1 MNMHQIIVLAIVT
14 GLSALAGYRAQLTGT
29 ILIVGFFEV
38 VAQIILGVACVAI
51 LILWCAQFSIPV
63 ALTNVAYVSP
73 SLACLSNSAN
83 ASSSSA
89 AATEQLS
96 LNVQSQHRSEF
107 LT

>member
-63 ALTNVAYVSP
+63 ALTNVAYV
-73 SLACLSNSAN
+73 LAITCLPF
-83 ASSSSA
+83 
-89 AATEQLS
+89 QLGKR
-96 LNVQSQHRSEF
+96 LVIFRRGN
-107 LT
+107 